1 MARRAVGRVTR
12 RPRKPSA
19 PSPAAGG
26 EDGAAE
32 DARPQAPPAKRP
44 GAGGGFFCCYL
55 LRSMCPR
62 LKGRTYIGFT
72 VNPRRRIR
80 QHNGEISSGAWRTRK
95 GRPWEMVLCI
105 YGFPTNVAA
114 LQFEWAWQHP
124 RESLAVREAA
134 SNFKS
139 LSGAG
144 TKVKLAYA
152 MLNLPSW
159 ENLNLTVNFFSSTST
174 KFAASCPPLP
184 SQMETVICPMEDL
197 QCNTEAIREEQG
209 PSSEVNQGP
218 ESLHRVEHSSEQ
230 LSMDVQTR
238 TAEYNVDEDDY
249 TSDDLALME
258 WDGILDLTEP
268 DGSRISPQCSF
279 SSSSDDGPSSQEDDI
294 NEDSQAHQGPQDC
307 PPRDQHSW
315 KQPSTDQLQPT
326 HEQTRSAV
334 YEVQENSCSSNEFVP
349 MEWDGILDLT
359 EPYMSRTW
367 PNCSL
372 SSDVD
377 GDGDVIEDEV
387 GHVSPVWKV
396 SAGSADGGDDGVV
409 DDEFAQTST
418 TLMLNTGCDSDC
430 GDSGVT
436 NDELGQASPMLM
448 VDVGIDKGERD
459 VVVDLVTP
467 TPVGRLWRRAGADNI
482 CPRIIDLTAS
492 PVVIEL

>member
-159 ENLNLTVNFFSSTST
+159 ENHGSCLCRMQCFCVISLNLTVNFFSSTST

-268 DGSRISPQCSF
+268 DGSRYRPNV
-279 SSSSDDGPSSQEDDI
+279 PSAPVVMTALHLKKTTSMRTLRPIKDHKIVLPETSI
-294 NEDSQAHQGPQDC
+294 LG
-307 PPRDQHSW
+307 
-315 KQPSTDQLQPT
+315 
-326 HEQTRSAV
+326 
-334 YEVQENSCSSNEFVP
+334 SNRP
-349 MEWDGILDLT
+349 LI
-359 EPYMSRTW
+359 
-367 PNCSL
+367 NCSQRTNKQDL
-372 SSDVD
+372 QSMKCRRTVAPVMNVD